1 MSATGGPCPRLL
13 PRQSCVANGTVRHM
27 LRRAQCSSDSPRK
40 VFSNL
45 PRGGLSY
52 GSRHPCV
59 LHGHVSPL
67 LSGQHR
73 KVNIITTDVGTPAQ
87 PLVTPTRGHT
97 AKEGR
102 AGSWTLVGLTPK
114 PGCPPLHLTP
124 FPDLSFHPLPE
135 LRPQQK
141 EEVTP
146 LITRVGLADL
156 AGPVS
161 PSSRTHPCASLPK
174 LHSLG
179 RRGPPS
185 PERRGP
191 VSSQGHRGSCT
202 PS

>member
-1 MSATGGPCPRLL
+1 MSATERPCPSLL
-13 PRQSCVANGTVRHM
+13 PRQSCVANWMVRHM
-27 LRRAQCSSDSPRK
+27 LRQAQYSCDAPRK

-52 GSRHPCV
+52 DSRHPCV
-59 LHGHVSPL
+59 LNGHVSPL

-135 LRPQQK
+135 SRPQQK

-156 AGPVS
+156 AGWVGVPLLPH
-161 PSSRTHPCASLPK
+161 PSMCV
-174 LHSLG
+174 
-179 RRGPPS
+179 PP
-185 PERRGP
+185 EAAFAG
-191 VSSQGHRGSCT
+191 
-202 PS
+202 